1 MGNPEGSLGGD
12 WEGEEGGDADRRPA
26 GREERRGGEGGQSQ
40 GGGGWG
46 SRPLGSGSS
55 GAGLRAGFSPLEL
68 RRLLLSGDVVVLRS
82 GEGSG
87 WDAGAGRVALP
98 LRMSMTC
105 GTLHDHLRTSPAHTA
120 LPLSISPGS
129 RFLSL
134 LAQGASPLP
143 QDVQEGKSLLF
154 FGPQS
159 LLCLELTPM
168 RQAAPAR
175 LHALT
180 LTRTR
185 TLPHPLHTH
194 ATHLSHPCTPAL
206 GHRTTPHSALT
217 PHQLPQPPTATSVRT
232 HPAAARHH
240 KRCVIVAVLEAAVC
254 AAPDQRAHERE
265 EPAAGRRV
273 QRRAAGVHLRVHV
286 GAVLRAGRRESG
298 PPPGWK
304 GAGPRGV
311 ATRWGGARP
320 GDGQRRVETGNRG
333 GTKRVGGRHRIRWPW
348 TRQPRP
354 RQRGRG
360 QRRDG
365 YRGLGLIVDGVRAE
379 GARGLRQSRKT
390 RVSKTLAGRGLERFG
405 GLEEGMRD
413 GPGLVHSLE
422 E

>member
-12 WEGEEGGDADRRPA
+12 WEGEEGGDADRRPV

-105 GTLHDHLRTSPAHTA
+105 GTLHDHLRASPAHTA
-120 LPLSISPGS
+120 LPLSNSPGS

-240 KRCVIVAVLEAAVC
+240 KRCVVVAVLEAAVC
-254 AAPDQRAHERE
+254 AAADQRAHERE

-304 GAGPRGV
+304 GAGPRGG

-320 GDGQRRVETGNRG
+320 GESEKGGNWKQGRDQEGRGAAPNPLAVDSAATAKAKGAGSEKRRVQGSGPDRRRSE
-333 GTKRVGGRHRIRWPW
+333 GGRSAGTAPKPEDKGQQDSSWEGPGTFWGFRGRNARWPR
-348 TRQPRP
+348 T
-354 RQRGRG
+354 G
-360 QRRDG
+360 
-365 YRGLGLIVDGVRAE
+365 
-379 GARGLRQSRKT
+379 S
-390 RVSKTLAGRGLERFG
+390 
-405 GLEEGMRD
+405 
-413 GPGLVHSLE
+413 
-422 E
+422 